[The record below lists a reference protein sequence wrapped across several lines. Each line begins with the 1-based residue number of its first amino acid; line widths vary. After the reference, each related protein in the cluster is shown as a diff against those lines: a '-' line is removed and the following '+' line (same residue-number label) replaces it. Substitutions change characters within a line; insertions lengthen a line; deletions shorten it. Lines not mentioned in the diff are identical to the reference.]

1 MLVIGEVERRA
12 IEGYGEEGYPREI
25 CGFLLG
31 RVEGETRSVEGVRP
45 VRNAWEDS
53 PRLREAMLGD
63 REGEGPT
70 RADWESASE
79 ERRFLIDPRDY
90 AAVDR
95 EAGAAGL
102 EIVGFY
108 HSHPDHPAE
117 PSRFDRDM
125 AMPDQSYVIVS
136 VRQGRAADFR
146 SWVVLDFDAAFV
158 EEAVV
163 SHPRRS

>member
-1 MLVIGEVERRA
+1 MLVIGPDERRA
-12 IEGYGEEGYPREI
+12 IEAEGEAGDPREI

-31 RVEGETRSVEGVRP
+31 RMEGDVRRVERVRP
-45 VRNAWEDS
+45 VRNAWSDS
-53 PRLREAMLGD
+53 PEVRSALFERRSGDGPSRE
-63 REGEGPT
+63 E
-70 RADWESASE
+70 WEAAAE

-95 EAGAAGL
+95 EARAAGL

-117 PSRFDRDM
+117 PSRFDGDM

-136 VRQGRAADFR
+136 IRAARGADFR
-146 SWVVLDFDAAFV
+146 SWVVPDFGAAFV
-158 EEAVV
+158 EESVDLAV
-163 SHPRRS
+163 P